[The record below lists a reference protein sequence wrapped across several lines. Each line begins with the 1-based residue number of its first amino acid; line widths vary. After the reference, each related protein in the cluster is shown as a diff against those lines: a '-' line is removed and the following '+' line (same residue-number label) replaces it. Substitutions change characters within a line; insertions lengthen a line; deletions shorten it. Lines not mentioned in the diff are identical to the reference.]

1 MIVQAKQSHHGTHHH
16 LFGGKKETKASKRVA
31 DWTGTYVA
39 EEGPRSGFSRSGWK
53 AKRPRKPAAQLEL
66 CLGQSF
72 TYMVTR
78 KMATQAT
85 VAADTSHGDHRR

>member
-1 MIVQAKQSHHGTHHH
+1 M
-16 LFGGKKETKASKRVA
+16 RVA
-31 DWTGTYVA
+31 DCTYVA

-53 AKRPRKPAAQLEL
+53 AKRPRNPAVQLEL
-66 CLGQSF
+66 CLGQSL

-85 VAADTSHGDHRR
+85 VAAETSHGDQRR

>member
-1 MIVQAKQSHHGTHHH
+1 MV
-16 LFGGKKETKASKRVA
+16 EC
-31 DWTGTYVA
+31 TYVA

-53 AKRPRKPAAQLEL
+53 AKRPRNPAAQLEL
-66 CLGQSF
+66 WRGQSL

-85 VAADTSHGDHRR
+85 VAAETSHGDQRR

>member
-1 MIVQAKQSHHGTHHH
+1 MEERNKDR
-16 LFGGKKETKASKRVA
+16 KESKRVVC
-31 DWTGTYVA
+31 TYVA

-66 CLGQSF
+66 ELWRGQSL

-78 KMATQAT
+78 KMATQAA
-85 VAADTSHGDHRR
+85 VAAETSHGDQRR